1 MPVWLQK
8 TWNWLKVAGTWIK
21 GHAILL
27 VLGVLLV
34 YALVASKN
42 KKDLY
47 EQLLSE
53 FQGQQAKNA
62 KDIQDLRNIQQENL
76 RKQEE
81 INRKYNEV
89 LDRIQKN
96 YHDQLQ
102 NLDAQKEQDLRRIIA
117 ANHDDP
123 NAMANDIN
131 ALFEIRFS
139 PFQPLKFRDILAQ
152 EELHANSF

>member
-8 TWNWLKVAGTWIK
+8 TWNWLKIAGTWIK
-21 GHAILL
+21 GHALL
-27 VLGVLLV
+27 LALGVLLV
-34 YALVASKN
+34 YAMIASKN
-42 KKDLY
+42 KQTLY
-47 EQLLSE
+47 NQLLQE

-62 KDIQDLRNIQQENL
+62 KELQDLRNIQQENL

-96 YHDQLQ
+96 YQDQLQ

-131 ALFEIRFS
+131 TLFGIPIFPPS
-139 PFQPLKFRDILAQ
+139 NP
-152 EELHANSF
+152 

>member
-34 YALVASKN
+34 YALIASKN

-62 KDIQDLRNIQQENL
+62 KDLQDLRDIQQENL

-117 ANHDDP
+117 ANHDNP
-123 NAMANDIN
+123 TAMANDIN
-131 ALFEIRFS
+131 ILFGIPIFPPS
-139 PFQPLKFRDILAQ
+139 NP
-152 EELHANSF
+152 

>member
-8 TWNWLKVAGTWIK
+8 TWNWLKIAGTWIK
-21 GHAILL
+21 GHALLL

-34 YALVASKN
+34 YAMIASKN
-42 KKDLY
+42 KQALY
-47 EQLLSE
+47 NQLLQE

-62 KDIQDLRNIQQENL
+62 KELQDLRNIQQENL

-96 YHDQLQ
+96 YQDQLQ

-131 ALFEIRFS
+131 ALFGIPIFPPS
-139 PFQPLKFRDILAQ
+139 NP
-152 EELHANSF
+152 

>member
-8 TWNWLKVAGTWIK
+8 TWNWLKIAGTWIK
-21 GHAILL
+21 GHALLL

-34 YALVASKN
+34 YAMIASKN
-42 KKDLY
+42 KQALY
-47 EQLLSE
+47 NQLLQE

-62 KDIQDLRNIQQENL
+62 KELQDLRNIQQENL

-96 YHDQLQ
+96 YQDQLQ

-131 ALFEIRFS
+131 TLFGIPIFPPS
-139 PFQPLKFRDILAQ
+139 NP
-152 EELHANSF
+152 